1 MDLGS
6 LGSLDVGQLR
16 QYLIGAYRG

>member
-6 LGSLDVGQLR
+6 LSSLDVGQLR